1 MFLHDLCSVEIK
13 LRSKEETFF
22 FHIMNNSG
30 QKSFSTTKSGKKLQ
44 NPISYKNVLFDSILG
59 INYFFY
65 FTKGKTFQKWS
76 LKKKERTEIF
86 IQFTIQVVIIPTIIL
101 KNTLK
106 LETIHK
112 FALL

>member
-1 MFLHDLCSVEIK
+1 M
-13 LRSKEETFF
+13 
-22 FHIMNNSG
+22 
-30 QKSFSTTKSGKKLQ
+30 Q
-44 NPISYKNVLFDSILG
+44 NPISYKNGLFDSILG
-59 INYFFY
+59 INYFSY

-86 IQFTIQVVIIPTIIL
+86 IQFTIQVVPTIIL